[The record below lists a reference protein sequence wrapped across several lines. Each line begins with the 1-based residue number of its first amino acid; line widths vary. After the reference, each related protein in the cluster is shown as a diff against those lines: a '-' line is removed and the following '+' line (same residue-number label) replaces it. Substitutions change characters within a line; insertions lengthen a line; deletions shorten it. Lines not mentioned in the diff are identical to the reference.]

1 MTPCEMSENFSDCQ
15 VMTEACHAKKPMK
28 PTPMSERR
36 DLDIMAGAV
45 VEAVD
50 QEADA
55 DHLAVP
61 ERMREP
67 EEGRRRHAPGDEVIA
82 RRNIDAERPAA
93 RQQHHQHE
101 NRNEEKPGEIAGEKV
116 ESI

>member
-1 MTPCEMSENFSDCQ
+1 MTPCEMSENFNDCQ

-28 PTPMSERR
+28 PTPTSERG

-67 EEGRRRHAPGDEVIA
+67 EEGRRRHAPGDEVVA
-82 RRNIDAERPAA
+82 RRNVMPSGRPPDSSIISTKIAMRKSPA
-93 RQQHHQHE
+93 R
-101 NRNEEKPGEIAGEKV
+101 
-116 ESI
+116 